1 MLTTKRTVKAPAATK
16 NTIRTVTGK
25 LSPVWGTSLSEEF
38 EGLSVVLDSVPFGED
53 GFSEGGVG
61 SDGLVGSVSVPV
73 AGINVTSFTA
83 SQFMQWIDLLPSSV
97 AVGSLSMVNSVS
109 QLWPVASISRVST
122 SLQTE
127 HVRCSL
133 PFSVQVGA
141 VMVSHVPKE

>member
-73 AGINVTSFTA
+73 AGINVTS
-83 SQFMQWIDLLPSSV
+83 SQRRSSCSGLTCSHLRLQSVPCQW
-97 AVGSLSMVNSVS
+97 
-109 QLWPVASISRVST
+109 
-122 SLQTE
+122 
-127 HVRCSL
+127 
-133 PFSVQVGA
+133 
-141 VMVSHVPKE
+141 

>member
-1 MLTTKRTVKAPAATK
+1 M
-16 NTIRTVTGK
+16 
-25 LSPVWGTSLSEEF
+25 
-38 EGLSVVLDSVPFGED
+38 LDSVPFGED

-109 QLWPVASISRVST
+109 QLGQLRLYPGFQ
-122 SLQTE
+122 LLCKQNMY
-127 HVRCSL
+127 
-133 PFSVQVGA
+133 A
-141 VMVSHVPKE
+141 VHCLFPCRLVL